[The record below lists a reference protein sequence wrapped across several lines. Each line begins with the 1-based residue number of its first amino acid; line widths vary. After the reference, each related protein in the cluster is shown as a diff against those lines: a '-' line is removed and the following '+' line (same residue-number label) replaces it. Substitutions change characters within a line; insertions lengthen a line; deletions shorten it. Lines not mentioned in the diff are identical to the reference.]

1 MTQRGR
7 SANPPRSSQAA
18 VSPSIHPSIHRHS
31 GSGRVQEDDDDS
43 LFTQPTTSQVQRGLE
58 KLTPAQVERKTAEVV
73 QFILVKDQKK
83 FPIRRADLIRVVLK
97 EYKNIYPE
105 VMKRAARTF
114 EQVFGLR
121 LMEIDP
127 KNHLY
132 ILQNNLEPVG
142 AASPVMKPCSS
153 KTGLLWVI
161 LSVIFMK
168 GGVVRESVIWNI
180 LKKLRVQPGEKHSE
194 FGEVK
199 KVVTEEFVRQSSISR
214 TQRAGHSSTEKP
226 RRPPHGPEPAAR
238 DEAVA
243 PLLPQ
248 GTGRGTC
255 VLLLLLTPLRCVCVS
270 AHSATSR
277 LQSHSNTVSICCLLN
292 KVFTIAHTRC
302 CYMSRGQL
310 DTEPS
315 GETRWL
321 FRNRRTGQ
329 EDLNKNMTVHSSIS
343 ENTSAVHPDV
353 GANVS
358 ARGRRHS
365 NTVSLATMFQMAGQ
379 LSTAY
384 L

>member
-18 VSPSIHPSIHRHS
+18 RHS

-43 LFTQPTTSQVQRGLE
+43 LFTQPSTSQVQRGLE

-105 VMKRAARTF
+105 VMKRATRTF

-121 LMEIDP
+121 LMEIDL

-142 AASPVMKPCSS
+142 AASPVTKPCSS

-199 KVVTEEFVRQSSISR
+199 KVVTEEFVRQRASFCQTIDSGLYHTKEQPGKVQSSRHHSR
-214 TQRAGHSSTEKP
+214 GEPGLVPPNICTRIQLLYLEYVRVPHTEPLEHDFCWGQRAVAEVSKAKILEFMAELHQQDPKSWSQQYREAQASSP
-226 RRPPHGPEPAAR
+226 RA
-238 DEAVA
+238 
-243 PLLPQ
+243 
-248 GTGRGTC
+248 GT
-255 VLLLLLTPLRCVCVS
+255 
-270 AHSATSR
+270 
-277 LQSHSNTVSICCLLN
+277 
-292 KVFTIAHTRC
+292 
-302 CYMSRGQL
+302 
-310 DTEPS
+310 
-315 GETRWL
+315 
-321 FRNRRTGQ
+321 
-329 EDLNKNMTVHSSIS
+329 SSQ
-343 ENTSAVHPDV
+343 
-353 GANVS
+353 
-358 ARGRRHS
+358 R
-365 NTVSLATMFQMAGQ
+365 
-379 LSTAY
+379 
-384 L
+384 

>member
-18 VSPSIHPSIHRHS
+18 RHS

-43 LFTQPTTSQVQRGLE
+43 LFTQPSTSQVQRGLE

-105 VMKRAARTF
+105 VMKRATRTF

-121 LMEIDP
+121 LMEIDL

-142 AASPVMKPCSS
+142 AASPVTKPCSS

-199 KVVTEEFVRQSSISR
+199 KVVTEEFVRQRYVWASPSLFTTPDPARPWSWP
-214 TQRAGHSSTEKP
+214 KP
-226 RRPPHGPEPAAR
+226 RH
-238 DEAVA
+238 
-243 PLLPQ
+243 
-248 GTGRGTC
+248 
-255 VLLLLLTPLRCVCVS
+255 
-270 AHSATSR
+270 
-277 LQSHSNTVSICCLLN
+277 
-292 KVFTIAHTRC
+292 
-302 CYMSRGQL
+302 
-310 DTEPS
+310 
-315 GETRWL
+315 
-321 FRNRRTGQ
+321 
-329 EDLNKNMTVHSSIS
+329 
-343 ENTSAVHPDV
+343 
-353 GANVS
+353 
-358 ARGRRHS
+358 
-365 NTVSLATMFQMAGQ
+365 
-379 LSTAY
+379 
-384 L
+384 

>member
-142 AASPVMKPCSS
+142 AASPETLQLKDGPAVGHPQRYLHERRRRQRECYLEHPEEAACSAGR
-153 KTGLLWVI
+153 KTLGVWGGEE
-161 LSVIFMK
+161 SGD
-168 GGVVRESVIWNI
+168 GGVCTPELHQQDPKSWSQQYREA
-180 LKKLRVQPGEKHSE
+180 QA
-194 FGEVK
+194 
-199 KVVTEEFVRQSSISR
+199 SSP
-214 TQRAGHSSTEKP
+214 RAGTSSQ
-226 RRPPHGPEPAAR
+226 R
-238 DEAVA
+238 
-243 PLLPQ
+243 
-248 GTGRGTC
+248 
-255 VLLLLLTPLRCVCVS
+255 
-270 AHSATSR
+270 
-277 LQSHSNTVSICCLLN
+277 
-292 KVFTIAHTRC
+292 
-302 CYMSRGQL
+302 
-310 DTEPS
+310 
-315 GETRWL
+315 
-321 FRNRRTGQ
+321 
-329 EDLNKNMTVHSSIS
+329 
-343 ENTSAVHPDV
+343 
-353 GANVS
+353 
-358 ARGRRHS
+358 
-365 NTVSLATMFQMAGQ
+365 
-379 LSTAY
+379 
-384 L
+384 

>member
-1 MTQRGR
+1 RHKRASAR
-7 SANPPRSSQAA
+7 SASGNFT
-18 VSPSIHPSIHRHS
+18 RHS

-58 KLTPAQVERKTAEVV
+58 KLTPAQVERKVTAEVV

-142 AASPVMKPCSS
+142 AASPVIS

-199 KVVTEEFVRQSSISR
+199 KVVTEEFVRQR
-214 TQRAGHSSTEKP
+214 YLEYVRVPHTEPLEHDFCWGQRAVAEVSKAKILEFMAELHQQDPKSWSQQYREAQASSP
-226 RRPPHGPEPAAR
+226 RA
-238 DEAVA
+238 
-243 PLLPQ
+243 
-248 GTGRGTC
+248 GT
-255 VLLLLLTPLRCVCVS
+255 
-270 AHSATSR
+270 
-277 LQSHSNTVSICCLLN
+277 
-292 KVFTIAHTRC
+292 
-302 CYMSRGQL
+302 
-310 DTEPS
+310 
-315 GETRWL
+315 
-321 FRNRRTGQ
+321 
-329 EDLNKNMTVHSSIS
+329 SSQ
-343 ENTSAVHPDV
+343 
-353 GANVS
+353 
-358 ARGRRHS
+358 R
-365 NTVSLATMFQMAGQ
+365 
-379 LSTAY
+379 
-384 L
+384 

>member
-199 KVVTEEFVRQSSISR
+199 KVVTEEFVRQR
-214 TQRAGHSSTEKP
+214 YLEYVRVPHTEPLEHDFCWGQRAVAEVSKAKILEFMAELHQQDPKSWSQQYREAQASSP
-226 RRPPHGPEPAAR
+226 RA
-238 DEAVA
+238 
-243 PLLPQ
+243 
-248 GTGRGTC
+248 GT
-255 VLLLLLTPLRCVCVS
+255 
-270 AHSATSR
+270 
-277 LQSHSNTVSICCLLN
+277 
-292 KVFTIAHTRC
+292 
-302 CYMSRGQL
+302 
-310 DTEPS
+310 
-315 GETRWL
+315 
-321 FRNRRTGQ
+321 
-329 EDLNKNMTVHSSIS
+329 SSQ
-343 ENTSAVHPDV
+343 
-353 GANVS
+353 
-358 ARGRRHS
+358 R
-365 NTVSLATMFQMAGQ
+365 
-379 LSTAY
+379 
-384 L
+384 